1 MSARKLIWHVSLVSI
16 LLAWVPNAVQAV
28 CTVAVLN
35 RGGSISLQQA
45 IDGASPG
52 QTINLPAG
60 TCDDNVTIHENKER
74 ITIDGGG
81 AATINGI
88 DTTRATI
95 GIRGRGIVITGLTV
109 TGGENGIGIA
119 RGGTATISNSTIQNT
134 GRTGIAV
141 TQSSNMRI
149 TNSTVQNNALHG
161 IHILESSSARLGFL
175 TFEGIDT
182 IPGGVGPVTIQNN
195 GTGADGG
202 DGVLVNR
209 SASAI
214 IIDNNISN
222 NNGHGVQVSR
232 ASHADISSND
242 INSNTGNGINVTENS
257 GVNLG
262 ADSGTELDQLPNNTT
277 ANNTGFGINCG
288 SNSYANGR
296 QGTLNGTAGAT
307 NFAGSCVN
315 SLLP

>member
-1 MSARKLIWHVSLVSI
+1 MRHGI
-16 LLAWVPNAVQAV
+16 LQLTFIAVLLTWLSSPVQAV

-45 IDGASPG
+45 IDGALPG
-52 QTINLPAG
+52 QTISLPAG
-60 TCDDNVTIHENKER
+60 ICDDNVTIQENKER
-74 ITIDGGG
+74 ITINGGG

-95 GIRGRGIVITGLTV
+95 TIRGRGIVITGLTV
-109 TGGENGIGIA
+109 TGGENGIGIH

-134 GRTGIAV
+134 GRTGISV
-141 TQSSNMRI
+141 TQSANMRI

-161 IHILESSSARLGFL
+161 INISDSSSARLGFL

-182 IPGGVGPVTIQNN
+182 VPGGVGPVTIQNN
-195 GTGADGG
+195 GTGTDGG
-202 DGVLVNR
+202 DGVRVTR
-209 SASAI
+209 SSSTI
-214 IIDNNISN
+214 IIDNNIVG
-222 NNGHGVQVSR
+222 NNGDGVQVSR

-242 INSNTGNGINVTENS
+242 INSNTGHGINVIENS

-262 ADSGTELDQLPNNTT
+262 ADSGTDLDQLPNDTS

-288 SNSYANGR
+288 INSYANGR
-296 QGTLNGTAGAT
+296 QGSLNGTAGAT
-307 NFAGSCVN
+307 SFASSCVS
-315 SLLP
+315 SLIP